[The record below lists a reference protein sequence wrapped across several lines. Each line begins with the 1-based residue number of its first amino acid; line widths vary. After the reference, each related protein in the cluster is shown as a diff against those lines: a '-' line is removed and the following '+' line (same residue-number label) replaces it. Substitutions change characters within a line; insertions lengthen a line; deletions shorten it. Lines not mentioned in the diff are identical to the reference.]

1 MHIIKYLKLT
11 NLIKI
16 TALGVVG
23 LFIEINQL
31 IYNKVYVTL

>member
-16 TALGVVG
+16 TALGVIG

-31 IYNKVYVTL
+31 IYDKMVLSC